1 MLESFI
7 GKNFSRL
14 LIKEKVIALENK
26 IPSLEDLSRRFRHID
41 ELGIYLHIPF
51 CEQIC
56 PYCPYNKEIYNPDM
70 AARYTIAVK
79 KEIDCYADV
88 IGRRPITSF
97 YIGGGTPTT
106 MLHSGIEDI
115 IDHLFNTFNM
125 QCEIH
130 IESHPNHLSV
140 DNLDKIVSM
149 GVDHLSIGVESL
161 QDRHLRTLKRSYTTE
176 EVKAIV
182 KRAVSKNFKCVNV
195 DFIFALPDQTY
206 IEVEQA
212 GQTLV
217 GMDVDQERFG
227 KDFDSVYGKYMELLS
242 FLGFLKDDGNQI
254 VLTDKGTYWLHAF
267 EDLFSIDYISKLWGT
282 SRQNP
287 WPKKIVLQ
295 N

>member
-1 MLESFI
+1 MP
-7 GKNFSRL
+7 L
-14 LIKEKVIALENK
+14 LPL
-26 IPSLEDLSRRFRHID
+26 
-41 ELGIYLHIPF
+41 Y
-51 CEQIC
+51 
-56 PYCPYNKEIYNPDM
+56 KEIYNPNV
-70 AARYTIAVK
+70 AAKYTIAVK
-79 KEIDCYADV
+79 KEIDCYAD
-88 IGRRPITSF
+88 IIDKRPITSF

-115 IDHLFNTFNM
+115 IDYLFNTFNM

-130 IESHPNHLSV
+130 IESHPNHLSL

-149 GVDHLSIGVESL
+149 GVKHLSLGVEAL
-161 QDRHLRTLKRSYTTE
+161 QDRHLRTLKRPYTTE
-176 EVKAIV
+176 EVKSIV
-182 KRAVSKNFKCVNV
+182 KRAVSKNFKCINV
-195 DFIFALPDQTY
+195 DLIFALPDQTY
-206 IEVEQA
+206 TEVEQA

-217 GMDVDQERFG
+217 GMGVDQERFG